1 MDIINAIVLLL
12 NYIFVPALSY
22 GSQLAL
28 GAIFVSLI
36 YGILRFA
43 YFTAG
48 DLMSFGT
55 MFTILFTW
63 YFQSLGIS
71 LGIFPIALLAIPFA
85 IIITTF
91 YVLLKDKLVFSYY
104 RRKKSPPVQLAMV
117 SIGTMFVTQ
126 AIVRIIIGPFDRR
139 FFDGE
144 KFILKANEFK
154 EMTGLNEGLTIKSTQ
169 VITLLVTIIVVSIL
183 FWFLNKTKTGKSMR
197 AYSDNE
203 DLALLSGIDPKKV
216 VMITWVIAA
225 ILATIG
231 GALYGL
237 DKSFKP
243 FTYFNNMLPIFAA
256 AIVGGIGNPFGAFL
270 GGYVI
275 AFSEIL
281 VTYAYRKFF
290 IYLLPESMEPD
301 GLLQLLSTDYKFA
314 VSFSILVVVLLFR
327 PSGIFKGKVLWEK
340 T

>member
-1 MDIINAIVLLL
+1 MDFLNAIILLL
-12 NYIFVPALSY
+12 NYIFVPALAY

-28 GAIFVSLI
+28 GAIFVTLI

-43 YFTAG
+43 NFATG
-48 DLMSFGT
+48 DMMSFGT
-55 MFTILFTW
+55 MFAILFTW
-63 YFQSLGIS
+63 YFQSFGIS
-71 LGIFPIALLAIPFA
+71 LGVLPTALIAIPFA
-85 IIITTF
+85 IIFMIL
-91 YVLLKDKLVFSYY
+91 YMLIIDKFVFSYY
-104 RRKKSPPVQLAMV
+104 RIKKSPPVMLAMV
-117 SIGTMFVTQ
+117 SIGVMFVTQ

-154 EMTGLNEGLTIKSTQ
+154 EITGLNEGLTIKSTQ
-169 VITLLVTIIVVSIL
+169 VLTIFVTIIIVSIL

-203 DLALLSGIDPKKV
+203 DLALLSGIDPKRV
-216 VMITWVIAA
+216 VMITWVIAG

-231 GALYGL
+231 GVLYGL

-275 AFSEIL
+275 AFSEIFL
-281 VTYAYRKFF
+281 TYAYKKFF
-290 IYLLPESMEPD
+290 MYLLPESLEPNT
-301 GLLQLLSTDYKFA
+301 LVQLLSTDYKFA
-314 VSFSILVVVLLFR
+314 VSFSILVIVLLFR
-327 PSGIFKGKVLWEK
+327 PSGIFKGKVL
-340 T
+340 

>member
-1 MDIINAIVLLL
+1 MENYDLINALILLA
-12 NYIFVPALSY
+12 NFVIVPALSY

-28 GAIFVSLI
+28 GAIFVTII

-43 YFTAG
+43 NFATG
-48 DLMSFGT
+48 DMMSFGT
-55 MFTILFTW
+55 MFVILFTW
-63 YFQSLGIS
+63 YFQSIGIS
-71 LGIFPIALLAIPFA
+71 LGVFPTALLAIPFA
-85 IIITTF
+85 VIFMVGYMLII
-91 YVLLKDKLVFSYY
+91 DKFVFKYY
-104 RRKKSPPVQLAMV
+104 RIKKSPPVQLAMV
-117 SIGTMFVTQ
+117 SIGVMFVTQ
-126 AIVRIIIGPFDRR
+126 AVVRIIIGPSDRR

-144 KFILKANEFK
+144 KFLIKAGEFK
-154 EMTGLNEGLTIKSTQ
+154 EMTGLNEGLAIKSTQ
-169 VITLLVTIIVVSIL
+169 VITIIVTLILVSTL

-203 DLALLSGIDPKKV
+203 DLALLSGIDPKKI
-216 VMITWVIAA
+216 VMTTWVIAG

-281 VTYAYRKFF
+281 LTYAYKKFF
-290 IYLLPESMEPD
+290 MYVLPESMEPD
-301 GLLQLLSTDYKFA
+301 GLIQLLSTDYKFA
-314 VSFSILVVVLLFR
+314 VSFSILVIVLLYR
-327 PSGIFKGKVLWEK
+327 PSGIFKGKVL
-340 T
+340 

>member
-1 MDIINAIVLLL
+1 MDFINSIVLLL

-71 LGIFPIALLAIPFA
+71 LGVLPTALLAIPLG
-85 IIITTF
+85 IIITIF
-91 YVLLKDKLVFSYY
+91 YVLAKDKLIFSYY
-104 RRKKSPPVQLAMV
+104 RTKKSPPVMLAMV

-126 AIVRIIIGPFDRR
+126 AIVRIVIGPFDRR

-231 GALYGL
+231 GTLYGL

-281 VTYAYRKFF
+281 ITYAYRKFF
-290 IYLLPESMEPD
+290 IYILPESLEPD

-314 VSFSILVVVLLFR
+314 VSFSILVIVLLFR
-327 PSGIFKGKVLWEK
+327 PSGIFKGKIL
-340 T
+340 

>member
-1 MDIINAIVLLL
+1 MDFINAIVLLL

-63 YFQSLGIS
+63 YFQSLGIT
-71 LGIFPIALLAIPFA
+71 LGVFPTALLAIPFA
-85 IIITTF
+85 IIITILFT
-91 YVLLKDKLVFSYY
+91 LITDKLVFSYY
-104 RRKKSPPVQLAMV
+104 RIKKSPPVMLAMV

-169 VITLLVTIIVVSIL
+169 VMTLLVTIIVVSIL

-216 VMITWVIAA
+216 VMITWIIAA

-231 GALYGL
+231 GTLYGL

-290 IYLLPESMEPD
+290 IYLLPESIEPD

-327 PSGIFKGKVLWEK
+327 PSGIFKGKVL
-340 T
+340 

>member
-1 MDIINAIVLLL
+1 MDFVNAIILLL
-12 NYIFVPALSY
+12 NYIIVPALSY

-28 GAIFVSLI
+28 GAIFVTLI

-43 YFTAG
+43 NFATG
-48 DLMSFGT
+48 DMMSFGT
-55 MFTILFTW
+55 MFAVLLTW

-71 LGIFPIALLAIPFA
+71 LGVLPTALLTIPFA
-85 IIITTF
+85 IVMMILYMLAI
-91 YVLLKDKLVFSYY
+91 DKFVFSYY
-104 RRKKSPPVQLAMV
+104 RIKKSPSVMLAMV
-117 SIGTMFVTQ
+117 SIGVMFVTQ

-144 KFILKANEFK
+144 RFILKANEFK

-169 VITLLVTIIVVSIL
+169 VLTIIITLIIVSIL

-203 DLALLSGIDPKKV
+203 DLALLSGIDPKRV
-216 VMITWVIAA
+216 VMITWMIAG

-231 GALYGL
+231 GVLYGL

-275 AFSEIL
+275 AFSEIFI
-281 VTYAYRKFF
+281 TYAYKKFF
-290 IYLLPESMEPD
+290 MYVLPESMEPNT
-301 GLLQLLSTDYKFA
+301 LVQLLSTDYKFA
-314 VSFSILVVVLLFR
+314 VSFSILVIVLLFR
-327 PSGIFKGKVLWEK
+327 PSGIFKGKVL
-340 T
+340 

>member
-1 MDIINAIVLLL
+1 MDFIDAIVLLL

-63 YFQSLGIS
+63 YLQSIGIS
-71 LGIFPIALLAIPFA
+71 LGVLPTALLAIPFG
-85 IIITTF
+85 IIIAIL
-91 YVLLKDKLVFSYY
+91 YVLVTDKLVFSYY
-104 RRKKSPPVQLAMV
+104 RIKKSPPVMLAMV

-169 VITLLVTIIVVSIL
+169 VITLLVTIVVVSIL

-216 VMITWVIAA
+216 VMITWIIAA

-231 GALYGL
+231 GTLYGL

-281 VTYAYRKFF
+281 VTYAYKKFF
-290 IYLLPESMEPD
+290 IYILPESLEPNS
-301 GLLQLLSTDYKFA
+301 LVQLLSTDYKFA

-327 PSGIFKGKVLWEK
+327 PSGIFKGKVL
-340 T
+340 

>member
-1 MDIINAIVLLL
+1 MDFVNAIILLL
-12 NYIFVPALSY
+12 NYIVVPALSY

-28 GAIFVSLI
+28 GAIFVTLI

-43 YFTAG
+43 NFATG
-48 DLMSFGT
+48 DMMSFGT
-55 MFTILFTW
+55 MFAVLLTW

-71 LGIFPIALLAIPFA
+71 LGVLPTALLTIPFA
-85 IIITTF
+85 IVMMILYMLT
-91 YVLLKDKLVFSYY
+91 VDKFVFSYY
-104 RRKKSPPVQLAMV
+104 RIKKSPPVMLAMV
-117 SIGTMFVTQ
+117 SIGVMFVTK

-144 KFILKANEFK
+144 RFILKANEFK
-154 EMTGLNEGLTIKSTQ
+154 EMTGLNEGLAIKSTQ
-169 VITLLVTIIVVSIL
+169 VLTIIITVIVVSIL

-203 DLALLSGIDPKKV
+203 DLALLSGIDPKRV
-216 VMITWVIAA
+216 VMITWMIAG

-231 GALYGL
+231 GVLYGL

-243 FTYFNNMLPIFAA
+243 FTFFNNMLPMFAA

-275 AFSEIL
+275 AFSEIFI
-281 VTYAYRKFF
+281 TYAYKKFF
-290 IYLLPESMEPD
+290 MYVLPESMEPNS
-301 GLLQLLSTDYKFA
+301 LIQLLSTDYKFA
-314 VSFSILVVVLLFR
+314 VSFSILVIVLLFR
-327 PSGIFKGKVLWEK
+327 PSGIFKGKVL
-340 T
+340 

>member
-1 MDIINAIVLLL
+1 MDFLNAIILLL
-12 NYIFVPALSY
+12 NYLFVPALSY

-63 YFQSLGIS
+63 YFQSLGIG
-71 LGIFPIALLAIPFA
+71 LGFLPTALIAIPFG
-85 IIITTF
+85 IIVTIF

-104 RRKKSPPVQLAMV
+104 RNKKSPPLMLAMV

-144 KFILKANEFK
+144 KFIIRANEFK
-154 EMTGLNEGLTIKSTQ
+154 EMTGLNEGLAIKSTQ
-169 VITLLVTIIVVSIL
+169 VITLFVTIIVVSIL

-216 VMITWVIAA
+216 VMTTWVIAA
-225 ILATIG
+225 ILATVG

-281 VTYAYRKFF
+281 LTYAYKKFF
-290 IYLLPESMEPD
+290 VYLLPESLEPD
-301 GLLQLLSTDYKFA
+301 SLLQLLSTDYKFA

-327 PSGIFKGKVLWEK
+327 PSGIFKGKVL
-340 T
+340 

>member
-1 MDIINAIVLLL
+1 MDFINAIVLLL

-43 YFTAG
+43 YFSAG

-55 MFTILFTW
+55 MFTILLTW
-63 YFQSLGIS
+63 QFQSIGIS
-71 LGIFPIALLAIPFA
+71 LGVLPTALLAIPFA
-85 IIITTF
+85 IIISILFT
-91 YVLLKDKLVFSYY
+91 LGMDKVVFSYY
-104 RRKKSPPVQLAMV
+104 RIKKSPPVMLAMV
-117 SIGTMFVTQ
+117 SIGVMFVTQ

-154 EMTGLNEGLTIKSTQ
+154 EMTGLNEGLSIKSTQ
-169 VITLLVTIIVVSIL
+169 VLTLFVTIVVVSIL

-216 VMITWVIAA
+216 VMITWIIAA
-225 ILATIG
+225 VLATIG

-281 VTYAYRKFF
+281 ITYAYKKFF
-290 IYLLPESMEPD
+290 VYIMPESLEPNT
-301 GLLQLLSTDYKFA
+301 LVQLLSTDYKFA
-314 VSFSILVVVLLFR
+314 VSFSILVIVLLFR
-327 PSGIFKGKVLWEK
+327 PSGIFKGKVI
-340 T
+340 

>member
-1 MDIINAIVLLL
+1 MDFVNAIILLL
-12 NYIFVPALSY
+12 NYIFVPALVY

-28 GAIFVSLI
+28 GAIFVTLI

-43 YFTAG
+43 NFATG
-48 DLMSFGT
+48 DMMSFGT
-55 MFTILFTW
+55 MFVILFTF
-63 YFQSLGIS
+63 YFQSVGIS
-71 LGIFPIALLAIPFA
+71 FGVLPTALLAIPFS
-85 IIITTF
+85 IIFMVGYMLII
-91 YVLLKDKLVFSYY
+91 DKLVFKYY
-104 RRKKSPPVQLAMV
+104 RINKSPPVQLAMV
-117 SIGTMFVTQ
+117 SIGVMFVTQ
-126 AIVRIIIGPFDRR
+126 AVVRIIIGHSDRR

-144 KFILKANEFK
+144 KFLIKAGEFK
-154 EMTGLNEGLTIKSTQ
+154 EMTGLNEGLAIKSTQ
-169 VITLLVTIIVVSIL
+169 VITIIVTLILVSTL

-203 DLALLSGIDPKKV
+203 DLALLSGIDPKKI
-216 VMITWVIAA
+216 VMITWGIAG

-281 VTYAYRKFF
+281 LTYAYRKFF
-290 IYLLPESMEPD
+290 MYVLPESMEPD
-301 GLLQLLSTDYKFA
+301 SLVQLLSTDYKFA
-314 VSFSILVVVLLFR
+314 VSFSILVIVLLYR
-327 PSGIFKGKVLWEK
+327 PSGIFKGKVL
-340 T
+340 

>member
-1 MDIINAIVLLL
+1 MDFINAIVLLL

-71 LGIFPIALLAIPFA
+71 LGILPTALLAIPFG
-85 IIITTF
+85 IIITIL

-104 RRKKSPPVQLAMV
+104 RTKKSPPVQLAMV

-290 IYLLPESMEPD
+290 IYLLPESIEPD

>member
-1 MDIINAIVLLL
+1 MDFINSIVLLL

-55 MFTILFTW
+55 MFTILITW
-63 YFQSLGIS
+63 YFQSLGIN
-71 LGIFPIALLAIPFA
+71 LGVLPTALLAIPFGVM
-85 IIITTF
+85 ITIL
-91 YVLLKDKLVFSYY
+91 YVLIKDKLIFSYY
-104 RRKKSPPVQLAMV
+104 RTKKSPPVMLAMV

-126 AIVRIIIGPFDRR
+126 AIVRIVIGPFDRR

-281 VTYAYRKFF
+281 LTYAYKKFF
-290 IYLLPESMEPD
+290 VYLLPESLEPD

-314 VSFSILVVVLLFR
+314 VSFSILVIVLLFR
-327 PSGIFKGKVLWEK
+327 PSGIFKGKVL
-340 T
+340 

>member
-71 LGIFPIALLAIPFA
+71 LGIFPTALLAIPFA
-85 IIITTF
+85 IIITTL

-104 RRKKSPPVQLAMV
+104 RTKKSPPVQLAMV

-169 VITLLVTIIVVSIL
+169 VITLLITIIVVSIL

-290 IYLLPESMEPD
+290 IYLLPESIEPD

-314 VSFSILVVVLLFR
+314 VSFSILVIVLLFR
-327 PSGIFKGKVLWEK
+327 PSGIFKGKVL
-340 T
+340 

>member
-1 MDIINAIVLLL
+1 MDFINAIVLLL

-71 LGIFPIALLAIPFA
+71 LGIFPTALLAIPFG
-85 IIITTF
+85 IIVTIL
-91 YVLLKDKLVFSYY
+91 YVLAKDKLVFSYY
-104 RRKKSPPVQLAMV
+104 RAKKSPPVMLAMV

-144 KFILKANEFK
+144 RFILKANEFK
-154 EMTGLNEGLTIKSTQ
+154 EMTGLNEGLTVKSTQ
-169 VITLLVTIIVVSIL
+169 VITLLVTIIVVSAL

-203 DLALLSGIDPKKV
+203 DLALLSGIDPKRV

-231 GALYGL
+231 GTLYGL

-281 VTYAYRKFF
+281 ITYAYRKFF
-290 IYLLPESMEPD
+290 IYLLPDSMEPD
-301 GLLQLLSTDYKFA
+301 GLVQLLSTDYKFA

-327 PSGIFKGKVLWEK
+327 PSGIFKGKII
-340 T
+340 

>member
-71 LGIFPIALLAIPFA
+71 LGIFPTALLAIPFG
-85 IIITTF
+85 IIITTM

-104 RRKKSPPVQLAMV
+104 RTKKSPPVQLAMV

-216 VMITWVIAA
+216 VMITWIIAA

-290 IYLLPESMEPD
+290 IYLLPESIEPD

>member
-1 MDIINAIVLLL
+1 MDYVNAIVLLL

-63 YFQSLGIS
+63 YFQSIGIS
-71 LGIFPIALLAIPFA
+71 LGVLPTALLAIPFA
-85 IIITTF
+85 IIISILFT
-91 YVLLKDKLVFSYY
+91 LGMDKVVFSYY
-104 RRKKSPPVQLAMV
+104 RIKKSPPVMLAMV
-117 SIGTMFVTQ
+117 SIGVMFVTQ

-144 KFILKANEFK
+144 RFILKANEFK
-154 EMTGLNEGLTIKSTQ
+154 EMTGLNEGLSIKSTQ
-169 VITLLVTIIVVSIL
+169 VLTLFVTIVVVSIL

-216 VMITWVIAA
+216 VMITWIIAA

-231 GALYGL
+231 GTLYGL

-290 IYLLPESMEPD
+290 IYLLPESIEPD
-301 GLLQLLSTDYKFA
+301 SLLQLLSTDYKFA

-327 PSGIFKGKVLWEK
+327 PSGIFKGKVLWDR

>member
-1 MDIINAIVLLL
+1 MDFLNAIILLL
-12 NYIFVPALSY
+12 NYLFVPALAY

-71 LGIFPIALLAIPFA
+71 LGFLPTALIAIPFG
-85 IIITTF
+85 IIVTIF

-104 RRKKSPPVQLAMV
+104 RTKKSPPVMLAMV

-126 AIVRIIIGPFDRR
+126 AIVRIVIGPFDRR

-144 KFILKANEFK
+144 KFIIKANEFK
-154 EMTGLNEGLTIKSTQ
+154 EMTGLNEGLAIKSTQ
-169 VITLLVTIIVVSIL
+169 VITLFVTIIVVSIL

-225 ILATIG
+225 ILATVG

-270 GGYVI
+270 G
-275 AFSEIL
+275 
-281 VTYAYRKFF
+281 
-290 IYLLPESMEPD
+290 
-301 GLLQLLSTDYKFA
+301 LSL
-314 VSFSILVVVLLFR
+314 IH
-327 PSGIFKGKVLWEK
+327 I
-340 T
+340 

>member
-1 MDIINAIVLLL
+1 MDFVNAIILLL
-12 NYIFVPALSY
+12 NYIIVPALSY

-28 GAIFVSLI
+28 GAIFVTII

-43 YFTAG
+43 NFATG
-48 DLMSFGT
+48 DMMSFGT
-55 MFTILFTW
+55 MFAVLLTW

-71 LGIFPIALLAIPFA
+71 LGVLPTALLTIPFA
-85 IIITTF
+85 IIMMILYMLTI
-91 YVLLKDKLVFSYY
+91 DKFVFSYY
-104 RRKKSPPVQLAMV
+104 RMKKSPSVMLAMV
-117 SIGTMFVTQ
+117 SIGVMFVTQ

-144 KFILKANEFK
+144 RFILKANEFK

-169 VITLLVTIIVVSIL
+169 VLTIIITVIVVSIL

-203 DLALLSGIDPKKV
+203 DLALLSGIDPKRV
-216 VMITWVIAA
+216 VMITWMIAW

-231 GALYGL
+231 GVLYGL

-275 AFSEIL
+275 AFSEIFL
-281 VTYAYRKFF
+281 TYAYKKFF
-290 IYLLPESMEPD
+290 MYVLPESMEPNS
-301 GLLQLLSTDYKFA
+301 LIQLLSTDYKFA
-314 VSFSILVVVLLFR
+314 VSFSILVIVLLFR
-327 PSGIFKGKVLWEK
+327 PSGIFKGKVL
-340 T
+340 

>member
-1 MDIINAIVLLL
+1 VDNMDFINATVLLL

-71 LGIFPIALLAIPFA
+71 LGVLPTALLAIPFG
-85 IIITTF
+85 IIITIF
-91 YVLLKDKLVFSYY
+91 YVLVKDKLVFSYY
-104 RRKKSPPVQLAMV
+104 RTKKSPPVQLAMV

-126 AIVRIIIGPFDRR
+126 AIVRIVIGPFDRR

-169 VITLLVTIIVVSIL
+169 VITLFVTIIVVSIL

-225 ILATIG
+225 ILATVG
-231 GALYGL
+231 GTLYGL

-290 IYLLPESMEPD
+290 IYLLPESIEPD

-327 PSGIFKGKVLWEK
+327 PSGIFKGKVL
-340 T
+340 

>member
-1 MDIINAIVLLL
+1 MDFINAIVLLL

-43 YFTAG
+43 YFSAG

-63 YFQSLGIS
+63 YFQSIGIS
-71 LGIFPIALLAIPFA
+71 LGVLPTALLAIPFA
-85 IIITTF
+85 IIISILFT
-91 YVLLKDKLVFSYY
+91 LGMDKVVFSYY
-104 RRKKSPPVQLAMV
+104 RIKKSPPVMLAMV
-117 SIGTMFVTQ
+117 SIGVMFVTQ

-144 KFILKANEFK
+144 RFILKANEFK
-154 EMTGLNEGLTIKSTQ
+154 EMTGLNEGLSIKSTQ
-169 VITLLVTIIVVSIL
+169 VLTLFVTIVVVSIL

-216 VMITWVIAA
+216 VMITWIIAA

-237 DKSFKP
+237 DKSYKP

-281 VTYAYRKFF
+281 LTYAYKKFF
-290 IYLLPESMEPD
+290 VYILPESLEPNS
-301 GLLQLLSTDYKFA
+301 LIQLLSTDYKFA
-314 VSFSILVVVLLFR
+314 VSFSILVIVLLFR
-327 PSGIFKGKVLWEK
+327 PSGIFKGKVL
-340 T
+340 